1 MQFIRSLSAHS
12 VKLNCFLIVLTLL
25 PMSYSHA
32 AMVGTHEIIQQEQAS
47 FDRSQINEHLASQEA
62 QSTLASLG
70 VDASEL
76 RARVAHMTP
85 DELKQFNE
93 EVDHIAGGDV
103 HVFAVMVFILIL
115 MIVLDRLG
123 TVDFYPDIPSVE
135 YETD

>member
-1 MQFIRSLSAHS
+1 
-12 VKLNCFLIVLTLL
+12 
-25 PMSYSHA
+25 
-32 AMVGTHEIIQQEQAS
+32 MVGTHEIIQQEQAS
-47 FDRSQINEHLASQEA
+47 YDRSQINEHLASQEA
-62 QSTLASLG
+62 QSTLASLA

>member
-1 MQFIRSLSAHS
+1 
-12 VKLNCFLIVLTLL
+12 
-25 PMSYSHA
+25 
-32 AMVGTHEIIQQEQAS
+32 MVGTHEIIQQEQAS
-47 FDRSQINEHLASQEA
+47 YDRSQITAHLASQEA

-76 RARVAHMTP
+76 QARVAHMTP
-85 DELKQFNE
+85 EELKQFNE
-93 EVDHIAGGDV
+93 EFDQIAGGDV